1 MRPILFFLGLTLV
14 CLAGYLGL
22 QQWQGTP
29 RTQAQAATP
38 SGPATQQLERTL
50 TAAHSVDTASDPAA
64 APAAPR
70 INLAPKR
77 RTDGARFVKPPAA
90 D

>member
-14 CLAGYLGL
+14 CLAGYLGF
-22 QQWQGTP
+22 QQWQATP
-29 RTQAQAATP
+29 TQAQAATP

-50 TAAHSVDTASDPAA
+50 TAAHSVDTASAPAA
-64 APAAPR
+64 APAVPR
-70 INLAPKR
+70 ITLAPKR
-77 RTDGARFVKPPAA
+77 HTDGARFVKPPAA